1 MKHSTLKI
9 LLIMLMSMVG
19 ASSFAYDIAVKNAD
33 GVTIYYSY
41 INDGKELEVVSNGYY
56 SGNVVIPEDVT
67 YMNRK
72 RKVTSIGNRAF
83 ENCGRLTSVSIPNS
97 VTYIREYAFSGCS
110 SLTSVSIPN
119 SVTYIGKWAFENCK
133 KLTSVTIPNSVTSI
147 GEGTFVFCDR
157 LTSVTIP
164 NSVTTI
170 GSDAFYDCKKLTSVT
185 IPNSVTSI
193 GDRTFSG
200 CSSLTSVTIPNS
212 VTYIGERAFHNCNS
226 LTSVTIP
233 NSVTSIGRRAFD
245 GIDMPIVISLI
256 ENPFQIKGKINN
268 DRTFSRNTFNNA
280 TLYVPVG
287 TIEKY
292 KSTEGWKD
300 FLFIEEGSGPN
311 GSDTPSEK
319 QCAKPTISYKNGK
332 LSFNCE
338 TEGATYQYSITSNDI
353 KSGSSNE
360 VQLSFTYFLSVY
372 ATKAGYQNSETTTA
386 FIGFQGEPVISD
398 NVANVR
404 AKAVMIQSNGGELNI
419 SGADEGTPISV
430 FDASGKMVGS
440 AKASAGT
447 TIISTSLSNGEI
459 GIVKIGDKSI
469 KVLMK

>member
-1 MKHSTLKI
+1 MKHSTLKF

-19 ASSFAYDIAVKNAD
+19 ASSFAYDIAVENAD

-41 INDGKELEVVSNGYY
+41 INDGKELKVVGAGRY
-56 SGNVVIPEDVT
+56 SGNVVIPEEVT
-67 YMNRK
+67 YMNRT
-72 RKVTSIGNRAF
+72 RKVTSIGSGAF
-83 ENCGRLTSVSIPNS
+83 SRGSLTSVTIPNS
-97 VTYIREYAFSGCS
+97 VTYIGEWAFGECYRLTSVTIGNSVTRILRETFYGCESLTSVTIPNSVTSIGDRAFYNCS

-119 SVTYIGKWAFENCK
+119 SVTYIGDWAF
-133 KLTSVTIPNSVTSI
+133 
-147 GEGTFVFCDR
+147 R
-157 LTSVTIP
+157 
-164 NSVTTI
+164 
-170 GSDAFYDCKKLTSVT
+170 
-185 IPNSVTSI
+185 
-193 GDRTFSG
+193 R

-212 VTYIGERAFHNCNS
+212 VTAIRYD
-226 LTSVTIP
+226 
-233 NSVTSIGRRAFD
+233 AFD
-245 GIDMPIVISLI
+245 EIDMPIVISLI
-256 ENPFQIKGKINN
+256 ENPFWIP
-268 DRTFSRNTFNNA
+268 RVFSQYTYTNA

-292 KSTEGWKD
+292 KSTDGWKD
-300 FLFIEEGSGPN
+300 FSHIEEGSGPN

-319 QCAKPTISYKNGK
+319 QCAKPTICYKNGK

-338 TEGATYQYSITSNDI
+338 TEGATCQYSITDDDI
-353 KSGSSNE
+353 KSGSSSE
-360 VQLSFTYFLSVY
+360 VQLGVTYNIRVY
-372 ATKAGYQNSETTTA
+372 ATKAGYQDSETATA
-386 FIGFQGEPVISD
+386 TLCCIDVEPKTEGITD

-430 FDASGKMVGS
+430 FDTSDKMVGS